1 MDSNMESARIPSM
14 EQPPQVP
21 SLETEK
27 VNGKKRGMRATENG
41 RRYLGLRQRLSGKWV
56 AEIKDSSQKL
66 RLWLGTFDTAE
77 DAAFAYDSAARLL
90 RGRNAKT
97 NFQYHG
103 VSNTYEEN
111 CRLVGKNPRL
121 YQILQLA
128 AMKNHVKSN
137 STSLRGNRIESV
149 GFDTLVE
156 ETIYC
161 SSDHDRADTS
171 KLCHPSQGSSKVYS
185 SVIVAPSFGDYVNQ
199 GTEGEGK
206 EKSCQDEV

>member
-1 MDSNMESARIPSM
+1 MDSNMESARVPST

-27 VNGKKRGMRATENG
+27 ANGKKRGMRATENG
-41 RRYLGLRQRLSGKWV
+41 RRYPGVRQRPSGKWV

-66 RLWLGTFDTAE
+66 RLWLGTFDRAE

-97 NFQYHG
+97 SFQYHG

-111 CRLVGKNPRL
+111 CGLVGKNLRL
-121 YQILQLA
+121 YQILQFA
-128 AMKNHVKSN
+128 AMKNHAKSH
-137 STSLRGNRIESV
+137 STSLRGNRVESV

-161 SSDHDRADTS
+161 SSSDHDQDDTS

-185 SVIVAPSFGDYVNQ
+185 SVVVAPSFSD
-199 GTEGEGK
+199 
-206 EKSCQDEV
+206 

>member
-1 MDSNMESARIPSM
+1 MDSNMESARIPST

-21 SLETEK
+21 SLEPEK
-27 VNGKKRGMRATENG
+27 ANGKKRGMRATENG
-41 RRYLGLRQRLSGKWV
+41 RRYLGVRQRPSGKWV

-66 RLWLGTFDTAE
+66 RLWLGTFDRAE

-111 CRLVGKNPRL
+111 CGLVGKNPRL

-128 AMKNHVKSN
+128 AMKNHAKSH
-137 STSLRGNRIESV
+137 STSLRGNRVESV

-161 SSDHDRADTS
+161 SSSDHDQEDTS
-171 KLCHPSQGSSKVYS
+171 KLCHLSQGSSKVYS
-185 SVIVAPSFGDYVNQ
+185 SVVVAPSFSD
-199 GTEGEGK
+199 
-206 EKSCQDEV
+206 